1 MNKRKERYYNFIV
14 DDLVKKTEI
23 DKNIGNKKK
32 KREMKFPTVPF
43 FRTPSYYFTS
53 RSSHNFFLLFSKYL
67 KGMYGTH
74 DEEIQIIWD
83 LYKERMTTLI
93 NI

>member
-23 DKNIGNKKK
+23 KESE
-32 KREMKFPTVPF
+32 RRMKFPTVPF
-43 FRTPSYYFTS
+43 FRIPSYFFTS

>member
-1 MNKRKERYYNFIV
+1 MDKRKENYYNYVV

-23 DKNIGNKKK
+23 KESE
-32 KREMKFPTVPF
+32 RRMKFPTVPF
-43 FRTPSYYFTS
+43 FYSLYFIFTS